1 MVLPP
6 AEVELPRFACR
17 MVPLRAL
24 RFDGAHSADLG
35 HLVTSVEGH
44 HPTGGE
50 PHPLHTRQLFPL
62 PEEHRRAGQLPQ
74 HAGRRLASL
83 FRHWQNEGHLRL
95 DEYPSLYLH
104 QLNFTDAAGIA
115 SERWGFYAVLA
126 LSPEGELRIL
136 PHERTLPTRVRR
148 QIEIYA
154 WRGAQILPLFM
165 LYSDPEDRILT
176 HLRGMVEGPP
186 IIHFGDTIGHTNSL
200 WAISNPEAQDHVRQ
214 LLGSSSL
221 VIADGH
227 HRFEAARQVYAQA
240 DRQRSGSSPAL
251 PVGEEDG
258 TAYILS
264 FLTPMEGSGL
274 RLGAFHRAIPRL
286 RGDLSQQMA
295 LLEGHFR
302 IETLHPP
309 RGETPG
315 EWISYQ
321 LGRTPP
327 SEHTFVLVGDRGLS
341 TFLVSRPSDGD
352 TRSVLEKLDL
362 TVLHEEVITKLKYSG
377 TLRYEQNVN
386 TLWRQIQFGEV
397 GLGCFLRPP
406 SAHEVWDV
414 AQAGVPMPP
423 KATFFYPKILAGL
436 IQFPHG
442 FSRMEP

>member
-6 AEVELPRFACR
+6 AAVELPQFPCR

-44 HPTGGE
+44 HLVGGD
-50 PHPLHTRQLFPL
+50 PHPLQARQLFPL
-62 PEEHRRAGQLPQ
+62 PEEHRRAGLLPQ

-95 DEYPSLYLH
+95 DESPAYYLH
-104 QLNFTDAAGIA
+104 QLQFTDGEGQPA
-115 SERWGFYAVLA
+115 ERWGFYAVLA

-165 LYSDPEDRILT
+165 LYSDPGDHILT
-176 HLRGMVEGPP
+176 QLRRAVRGSP
-186 IIHFGDTIGHTNSL
+186 IIQFSDTVGHANQL
-200 WAISNPEAQDHVRQ
+200 WAVSEPEVHTQIQQQMAS
-214 LLGSSSL
+214 GSL

-227 HRFEAARQVYAQA
+227 HRFDAARQVFAQA
-240 DRQRSGSSPAL
+240 QGRNRSPSL
-251 PVGEEDG
+251 PPDEKGA

-264 FLTPMEGSGL
+264 YLTPIEGSGL

-286 RGDLSQQMA
+286 RGDLGPQLAQLSGQFRVEA
-295 LLEGHFR
+295 L
-302 IETLHPP
+302 PP
-309 RGETPG
+309 PQGDSPM
-315 EWISYQ
+315 EWITHH

-327 SEHTFVLVGDRGLS
+327 GDPTFVLVGDRGLS
-341 TFLVSRPSDGD
+341 AFLVSQAAEGS
-352 TRSVLEKLDL
+352 TTSVLERLDL
-362 TVLHEEVITKLKYSG
+362 TILHEKVIRKLKHSG
-377 TLRYEQNVN
+377 TLRYEQNVG
-386 TLWRQIQFGEV
+386 TLWKQIQLGEV
-397 GLGCFLRPP
+397 ELGCFLRPP
-406 SAHEVWDV
+406 TARDVWDV
-414 AQAGVPMPP
+414 AQAGIPMPA

-442 FSRMEP
+442 FSRLDP